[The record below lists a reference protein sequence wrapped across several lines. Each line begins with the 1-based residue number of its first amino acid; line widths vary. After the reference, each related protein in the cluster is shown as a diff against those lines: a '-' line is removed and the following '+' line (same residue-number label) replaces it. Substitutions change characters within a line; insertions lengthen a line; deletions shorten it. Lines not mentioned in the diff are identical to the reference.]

1 MHDLQDGRSTVTYQ
15 VSRFYNILW
24 ILKFYSFVP
33 GICLIQVLRCDGHH
47 LHQASNIN
55 LNLCYWKK
63 GSWTHGCI
71 WLLLSVR
78 LSSGCQVCNQ
88 SEKKRLFSSSCDF
101 VRRDD
106 SELVPD
112 SKYKVLFS
120 GRTKGEIYCTE
131 VWSQIMRSLS
141 LRAEF
146 QWFWFWIKPV
156 GFIILFILNK
166 ACPMLF
172 IIQPGQ
178 ISCNPVLT
186 MTAFIIE
193 CFQYFDSHK
202 PKGSLFMNK

>member
-88 SEKKRLFSSSCDF
+88 SEKKDFSAVLVILF
-101 VRRDD
+101 
-106 SELVPD
+106 
-112 SKYKVLFS
+112 
-120 GRTKGEIYCTE
+120 TE
-131 VWSQIMRSLS
+131 MILS
-141 LRAEF
+141 LY
-146 QWFWFWIKPV
+146 Q
-156 GFIILFILNK
+156 
-166 ACPMLF
+166 
-172 IIQPGQ
+172 IQ
-178 ISCNPVLT
+178 NT
-186 MTAFIIE
+186 KF
-193 CFQYFDSHK
+193 CFQAGLRVKSTVQKYGVKSWGHCH
-202 PKGSLFMNK
+202 